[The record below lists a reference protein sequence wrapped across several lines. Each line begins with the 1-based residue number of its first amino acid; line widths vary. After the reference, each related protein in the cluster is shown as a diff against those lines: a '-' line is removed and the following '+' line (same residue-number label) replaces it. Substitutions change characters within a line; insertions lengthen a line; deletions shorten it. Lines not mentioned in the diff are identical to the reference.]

1 MQQATTGPPA
11 TPAAGADRIE
21 PTDLRL
27 LSAPIDFLIAEHYR
41 QRGVLALLD
50 RLVHDQVRRWD
61 DVAGAIL
68 AYLRR
73 DLVWHVEDEERDLF
87 PILLRRAKRTDSIE
101 AAFKVLSAEHQ
112 GDELLAD
119 AVEAGLAHAIKDKAA
134 RSDSTFVA
142 AARSFTEN
150 QRRHLAWEN
159 ALILPLARK
168 RLSAADQRRL
178 AIRMAKRR
186 QVSLP
191 DRRGLAQALAALKAW
206 GAEP

>member
-1 MQQATTGPPA
+1 MQQAT
-11 TPAAGADRIE
+11 AGSSPSPVDRADRIE
-21 PTDLRL
+21 PSDLRL

-41 QRGVLALLD
+41 LRDVLALLD
-50 RLVHDQVRRWD
+50 RLVHGKVRRWD
-61 DVAGAIL
+61 ETAGAIL

-87 PILLRRAKRTDSIE
+87 PALLRRAKRTDSIE

-119 AVEAGLAHAIKDKAA
+119 AVEEGLAHAIKDKAA
-134 RSDSTFVA
+134 RFDSTFVS
-142 AARSFTEN
+142 AARSFAEN

-159 ALILPLARK
+159 VLILPLARK
-168 RLSAADQRRL
+168 RLSATDQRRL
-178 AIRMAKRR
+178 AVRMAKRR

-206 GAEP
+206 GAGP